1 MQLSPDEQLL
11 PVAHFEKDPTR
22 TFGIPFFIK
31 IANGEK
37 VANIR
42 ERIRQMIEVPEK
54 DFEKV
59 LFNQIMRINAY
70 LHLVQILHY
79 QTKSNTS

>member
-1 MQLSPDEQLL
+1 MEEVPKDQMQINSDEQLL
-11 PVAHFEKDPTR
+11 PVAHFEKEPTR

-42 ERIRQMIEVPEK
+42 ERIRQMIDVPEK
-54 DFEKV
+54 DFERV
-59 LFNQIMRINAY
+59 SFNFII
-70 LHLVQILHY
+70 
-79 QTKSNTS
+79 S